1 MSSELN
7 IEANTYS
14 ILPPR
19 PPQDGLRLINPDI
32 LVNDEPKE
40 EYPTAQQCPEVG
52 QEESEEILAQQVVV
66 EAIQQP
72 QQRFIKGQFLYIES
86 IHTREMLVNAWNA
99 ITQLELW
106 NYMKKDTYSFMLS
119 NDKEIWII
127 TKKMEELGYDG
138 HSGASF
144 GWTMRQIQYI
154 AKNGEEKYM
163 NDYLNNKQ

>member
-1 MSSELN
+1 
-7 IEANTYS
+7 
-14 ILPPR
+14 
-19 PPQDGLRLINPDI
+19 
-32 LVNDEPKE
+32 
-40 EYPTAQQCPEVG
+40 
-52 QEESEEILAQQVVV
+52 
-66 EAIQQP
+66 
-72 QQRFIKGQFLYIES
+72 
-86 IHTREMLVNAWNA
+86 MLVNAWNA

-127 TKKMEELGYDG
+127 TKKMEDLGYDG
-138 HSGASF
+138 HSGSSF